1 MKKFSNIDE
10 LHAFL
15 ERRAKQIIKHYFSDW
30 KNMDRPE
37 VMKHTGEKTSDVYI
51 IFRESGSYLY
61 SREELADM
69 RRDFPAV
76 VMDYYKTDRTALYYK
91 VDFCKLTA
99 EKIPAGL
106 PEEIRIYRNE
116 KEREQ
121 RMSA

>member
-1 MKKFSNIDE
+1 MKKFKNIDE

-15 ERRAKQIIKHYFSDW
+15 ELRASAIIKHYFTDW
-30 KNMDRPE
+30 KNHDRPE
-37 VMKHTGEKTSDVYI
+37 VMKHSGEKSKEVYI
-51 IFRESGSYLY
+51 IFRECGSYLY
-61 SREELADM
+61 SRDELTDM

-76 VMDYYKTDRTALYYK
+76 VMDYYKTDKTALYYK

-106 PEEIRIYRNE
+106 PEDIRRYRKE
-116 KEREQ
+116 QEREQ